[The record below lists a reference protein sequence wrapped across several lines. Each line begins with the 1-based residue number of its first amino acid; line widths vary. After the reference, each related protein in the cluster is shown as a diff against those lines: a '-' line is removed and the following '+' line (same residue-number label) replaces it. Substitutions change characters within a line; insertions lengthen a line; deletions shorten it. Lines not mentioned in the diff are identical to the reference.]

1 MCYTPPVSFATAF
14 IEFALA
20 IYMRVRYG
28 EARMVK
34 FGSALL
40 LLLGSYQISEFFLCT
55 TTYAEFWTKW
65 GFVSYSFLPA
75 VGLHFVLHQLRRR
88 VSTTH
93 LAFIY
98 VIPALALLSSLAP
111 DVLVTQSWCNEV
123 FITAHIFPATD
134 YGMLTFWI
142 YSTYY
147 AGFIIAASVL
157 SINAFIAARKT
168 RARMQFVYFPL
179 GITLMTVPTFLLL
192 VVFPH
197 FGFRFPSVLC
207 HFGLLLAAC
216 LFAGVR
222 RDETLNK
229 RD

>member
-28 EARMVK
+28 KARMVA

-75 VGLHFVLHQLRRR
+75 VGLHYVLFQLRRK
-88 VSTTH
+88 VSTTQK
-93 LAFIY
+93 AFIY
-98 VIPALALLSSLAP
+98 FVPAVALLASIAP
-111 DVLVTQSWCNEV
+111 DVIVTQSWCNEV
-123 FITAHIFPATD
+123 FITAHIFPATN
-134 YGMLTFWI
+134 YGLLTFWL
-142 YSTYY
+142 YSAYY

-157 SINAFIAARKT
+157 SINAFIEQRKSKT
-168 RARMQFVYFPL
+168 RMQFVYFPL
-179 GITLMTVPTFLLL
+179 GITLMTVPTFLFL

-197 FGFRFPSVLC
+197 FGFRFPSILC

-222 RDETLNK
+222 YEELHRK
-229 RD
+229 P

>member
-14 IEFALA
+14 IEFVLA

-28 EARMVK
+28 KTRMVK

-40 LLLGSYQISEFFLCT
+40 LLLGSYQFSEFLLCT
-55 TTYAEFWTKW
+55 TPFSELWTKW

-75 VGLHFVLHQLRRR
+75 VGLHYVLFQLRRKIT
-88 VSTTH
+88 TTH

-98 VIPALALLSSLAP
+98 FVPVLALLASLAP
-111 DVLVTQSWCNEV
+111 DVIVTQSWCNTV

-134 YGMLTFWI
+134 YGLLTFWI
-142 YSTYY
+142 YSAYY
-147 AGFIIAASVL
+147 AGFIIAASVM
-157 SINAFIAARKT
+157 SINAFIATRKT
-168 RARMQFVYFPL
+168 KARMQYVYFPL
-179 GITLMTVPTFLLL
+179 GITLMTVPTFLFLI
-192 VVFPH
+192 VFPH
-197 FGFRFPSVLC
+197 FGFRFPSILC

-222 RDETLNK
+222 NDELTRK
-229 RD
+229 

>member
-28 EARMVK
+28 KARMVA

-75 VGLHFVLHQLRRR
+75 VGLHYVLFQLRRK
-88 VSTTH
+88 VSTTQK
-93 LAFIY
+93 AFIY
-98 VIPALALLSSLAP
+98 FVPIVALLASIAP
-111 DVLVTQSWCNEV
+111 DVIVTQSWCNEV
-123 FITAHIFPATD
+123 FITAHIFPATN
-134 YGMLTFWI
+134 YGLLTFWL
-142 YSTYY
+142 YSAYY

-157 SINAFIAARKT
+157 SINAFIEQRKSKT
-168 RARMQFVYFPL
+168 RMQFVYFPL

-197 FGFRFPSVLC
+197 FGFRFPSILC

-222 RDETLNK
+222 YEELHRKL
-229 RD
+229 

>member
-28 EARMVK
+28 KARMVA

-65 GFVSYSFLPA
+65 GYVSYSFLPA
-75 VGLHFVLHQLRRR
+75 VGLHYVLFQLRRK
-88 VSTTH
+88 VSTTQK
-93 LAFIY
+93 AFIY
-98 VIPALALLSSLAP
+98 FVPIVALLASIAP
-111 DVLVTQSWCNEV
+111 DVIVTQSWCNEV
-123 FITAHIFPATD
+123 FITAHIFPATN
-134 YGMLTFWI
+134 YGLLTFWL
-142 YSTYY
+142 YSAYY

-157 SINAFIAARKT
+157 SINAFIEERKSKT
-168 RARMQFVYFPL
+168 RMQFVYFPL
-179 GITLMTVPTFLLL
+179 GIALMTIPTFLFL

-197 FGFRFPSVLC
+197 FGFRFPSILC

-222 RDETLNK
+222 YEELHRK
-229 RD
+229 P

>member
-28 EARMVK
+28 QARMVK

-55 TTYAEFWTKW
+55 TTYSELWTKW

-75 VGLHFVLHQLRRR
+75 VGLHYVLFQLRRK
-88 VSTTH
+88 VTTTH

-98 VIPALALLSSLAP
+98 IVPVLALLASIAP
-111 DVLVTQSWCNEV
+111 DVIVTQSWCNEV

-142 YSTYY
+142 YSAYY
-147 AGFIIAASVL
+147 AGFIMAASVL

-168 RARMQFVYFPL
+168 QDRIQYVYFPL
-179 GITLMTVPTFLLL
+179 GITLMTVPTFLFL

-197 FGFRFPSVLC
+197 FGFRFPSILC

-222 RDETLNK
+222 HDELK
-229 RD
+229 RKN